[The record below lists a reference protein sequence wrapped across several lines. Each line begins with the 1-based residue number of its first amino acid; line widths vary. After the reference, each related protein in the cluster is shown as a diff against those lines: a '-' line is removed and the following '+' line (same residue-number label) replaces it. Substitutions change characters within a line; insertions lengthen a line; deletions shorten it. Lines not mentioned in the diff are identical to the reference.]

1 MHSGTEVS
9 GLLRVRHR
17 LGRGGRRGG
26 GQAQPQHL
34 SSTVRPKP
42 HHKPELW
49 SKRLPAG
56 TYQNNS
62 NSHNRCRQLAC
73 LAPSNITAI
82 TTSTTIN
89 RSRLALALPARSL
102 LPPAPPCCLPC
113 ERRRC
118 WPKPWGSC
126 LQPWTGTAQ
135 PSAARH
141 QAAPP
146 VSPAPE
152 SWRSQRWLQL
162 QVQQSPH
169 SQLLLM
175 APQMGQ
181 AHAVT
186 PKGRGVRCNTQR
198 TRHFVTSAAQVR
210 RPHSAHTLRARHCKP

>member
-1 MHSGTEVS
+1 MARHSRS
-9 GLLRVRHR
+9 IY
-17 LGRGGRRGG
+17 
-26 GQAQPQHL
+26 HL
-34 SSTVRPKP
+34 PSD
-42 HHKPELW
+42 
-49 SKRLPAG
+49 
-56 TYQNNS
+56 QNHTTS
-62 NSHNRCRQLAC
+62 RSCGASDCQLALIRTTATVTTGAGSC
-73 LAPSNITAI
+73 ASFASSNITAI

-89 RSRLALALPARSL
+89 RSPLAPASPARSL

-152 SWRSQRWLQL
+152 SWQSQRWLQL

-169 SQLLLM
+169 LQVLLM

-186 PKGRGVRCNTQR
+186 PKGRGVKCSTQR
-198 TRHFVTSAAQVR
+198 TRHFVTSTAQVR
-210 RPHSAHTLRARHCKP
+210 RPHSAHTLRARHSKP